1 MPLLVS
7 LARLTLR
14 IQWVHAGS
22 LTAALVVPRRNE
34 QPRDRILREPTPLL
48 RQAVRCAAVGVRL
61 MLTSMVII
69 TVPLSSLT
77 PTVGVMLPVALLIPV
92 AAWRM
97 SAMKT

>member
-1 MPLLVS
+1 
-7 LARLTLR
+7 
-14 IQWVHAGS
+14 
-22 LTAALVVPRRNE
+22 
-34 QPRDRILREPTPLL
+34 
-48 RQAVRCAAVGVRL
+48 